1 MYLKSIEI
9 QGFKSFA
16 DRTVLRFGKGVTAVV
31 GPNGSGKSNIS
42 DAVRWVLGEQS
53 TKNLRGQSMEDVI
66 FSGTA
71 DRRPHGFAE
80 VTLVIDN
87 TDRSLGFDNDEV
99 AVTRRYYR
107 SHESEYLINKAVV
120 RLKDVHELFMDTGLG
135 RDGYSM
141 IGQGKIDNIVSSK
154 SDERRDIFEEASG
167 ISRYRYRKIE
177 AERKLA
183 LADDNMIRLKDIMS
197 ELESRVGPLGD
208 QAKKAE
214 KFIELAA
221 VKKELEIGLWLNS
234 LDQSNERLKAQ
245 DEKITIAKAHYN
257 EIENGLDDMALKI
270 ESGSEKYSSITAK
283 IDEARRNS
291 SVLEEEVTRLSGEIN
306 LHSANIA
313 HNDETVKRLE
323 NDIKELESS
332 DEKAKADI
340 EERRKAIEE
349 KSEKV
354 KELSWRAD
362 ELGKELSGLIGN
374 SEVITLKI
382 EQLTK
387 KLNGYSADIS
397 EHRVSLVT
405 AQSSLSEIDARK
417 KALADSLK
425 SRTGEQQKLKN
436 ELASLNE
443 FYKKSEETADEC
455 ENSIKGRELIL
466 TSRKESLDSMRSK
479 LDTAR
484 LDAEDKKRR
493 VGILYELD
501 RNMEGFGFPVKAVVK
516 EAEKG
521 MLRGIDGPVSK
532 LITVDSEYAVAIE
545 TALGAALQNIVV
557 ETENDA
563 KRAIEFLKSQNKG
576 RATFLPVSTIKSRE
590 LDEKGLDSCFGY
602 VGIAS
607 TLVSADEKYSGIM
620 GSLLGKT
627 VIAEDIDS
635 AVTIAKKHGYRFK
648 IVTLDGQ
655 VVNAGGSLTGGSL
668 AKNIGLL
675 SRAGDIK
682 RLEKEISSLLEKTAV
697 MTDTY
702 NAAAA
707 DLAKLEAEILSSRSV
722 LATANEDKIR
732 AAGEVKRVEE
742 LLSACEKSIE
752 AINGEQFLLD
762 GRTAELTKTVAAENS
777 AIAGVESQK
786 AAADAEIA
794 ELSGGRDSVTEQR
807 EKLSGEI
814 TDLRILIMQT
824 EKEIDAQ
831 KESIELLNSAVQ
843 GSADRGDS
851 LNSQIE
857 AIKELS
863 GKERAEI
870 ERING
875 EIAKKREEIS
885 AVAAGINELMNERD
899 DAERSGQ
906 QLRQKERDMTAE
918 RERLG
923 GEVARLEER
932 RENMLREYD
941 DIVRRLFD
949 EYELTRTEAEQ
960 IAKPVENIG
969 EAKRELSDIKGKIKS
984 LGNVNVSAID
994 EYKEVKERYDFM
1006 KSQMDDIET
1015 SRKELSALIGDLTG
1029 QMKEKFTEGFSNIS
1043 TNFTKVFTELFGGG
1057 SAKLVLTD
1065 PENVLESGID
1075 IEVKLPGKNVPSIDG
1090 MSGGEKALI
1099 AISIYF
1105 AIMMVNAPPFCF
1117 LDEVDT
1123 ALDDINVERFANYM
1137 ARSHFATQFICVTHR
1152 RGTMEAADML
1162 YGVTMQEKGVTKLLQ
1177 LDVDEL
1183 IKTLNINEN
1192 K

>member
-16 DRTVLRFGKGVTAVV
+16 DKTVLRFGKGVTAVV

-71 DRRPHGFAE
+71 DRRPHGLAE

-87 TDRSLGFDNDEV
+87 TDRSLNFDNDEV

-183 LADDNMIRLKDIMS
+183 LADDNMIRLKDIMA

-257 EIENGLDDMALKI
+257 EVESGLDAIAEEVENG
-270 ESGSEKYSSITAK
+270 SEQYSSATAK
-283 IDEARRNS
+283 IDEARRS
-291 SVLEEEVTRLSGEIN
+291 AASLEEEVTRLSGEIN
-306 LHSANIA
+306 LHTANIA
-313 HNDETVKRLE
+313 HNDETVKRLQ
-323 NDIKELESS
+323 NDIAELESS
-332 DEKAKADI
+332 DEKARADI
-340 EERRKAIEE
+340 AEREKIIEQ
-349 KSEKV
+349 KRAAAD
-354 KELSWRAD
+354 ELSQRAD
-362 ELGKELSGLIGN
+362 ELGNELNGLIGN
-374 SEVITLKI
+374 SESISLKI
-382 EQLTK
+382 EQLQK
-387 KLNGYSADIS
+387 KLNGYSAEIS
-397 EHRVSLVT
+397 EHRVALVT
-405 AQSSLSEIDARK
+405 AQSSLLEIDERK
-417 KALADSLK
+417 KTLASMLEERTSEQEKLEKELESLK
-425 SRTGEQQKLKN
+425 K
-436 ELASLNE
+436 
-443 FYKKSEETADEC
+443 FYKKSEETANEC
-455 ENSIKGRELIL
+455 ENSLKGRELIFD
-466 TSRKESLDSMRSK
+466 SRKKSIDDMRSK
-479 LDTAR
+479 LDAAR
-484 LDAEDKKRR
+484 LDTEDKKRR
-493 VGILYELD
+493 VGILYELE

-516 EAEKG
+516 EAERG
-521 MLRGIDGPVSK
+521 MLRGVYGPVSK

-576 RATFLPVSTIKSRE
+576 RATFLPVSTIKARE
-590 LDEKGLDSCFGY
+590 LEEKGLDSCFGY
-602 VGIAS
+602 VGVAS
-607 TLVSADEKYSGIM
+607 SLVSADEKYSGII

-627 VIAEDIDS
+627 VVAEDIDS

-648 IVTLDGQ
+648 VVTLDGQ

-682 RLEKEISSLLEKTAV
+682 TLEKEIENLLGKTAR
-697 MTDTY
+697 MTDEY
-702 NAAAA
+702 NFASAE
-707 DLAKLEAEILSSRSV
+707 LAKLEAEILNARSC
-722 LATANEDKIR
+722 LTAANEDKIR
-732 AAGEVKRVEE
+732 ADGEVRRVGE
-742 LLSACEKSIE
+742 LLDAQKKSIE
-752 AINGEQFLLD
+752 AVNGERFLLD
-762 GRTAELTKTVAAENS
+762 GRVSALQNTVSLESS
-777 AIAGVESQK
+777 AIAKVEKLK
-786 AAADAEIA
+786 AEADAETN
-794 ELSGGRDSVTEQR
+794 ELSGGRDSVTEKR
-807 EKLSGEI
+807 EKLSGDI
-814 TDLRILIMQT
+814 TELKIKLMQT
-824 EKEIDAQ
+824 EKDIDSAT
-831 KESIELLNSAVQ
+831 ESIELLKSTVS
-843 GSADRGDS
+843 GSADRGESLNAQIDS
-851 LNSQIE
+851 L
-857 AIKELS
+857 KELS
-863 GKERAEI
+863 NSEQEAIGRISAEI
-870 ERING
+870 T
-875 EIAKKREEIS
+875 AKREEIS
-885 AVAAGINELMNERD
+885 KIGEKINDLMNERD
-899 DAERSGQ
+899 KAERNGQ

-969 EAKRELSDIKGKIKS
+969 EAKRELSDIKGRIKS

-1015 SRKELSALIGDLTG
+1015 SRKELSSLINDLTG
-1029 QMKEKFTEGFSNIS
+1029 QMKEKFTEGFSKIS
-1043 TNFTKVFTELFGGG
+1043 TNFSKVFTELFGGG
-1057 SAKLVLTD
+1057 NARLVLTD
-1065 PENVLESGID
+1065 PDNVLESGID

-1137 ARSHFATQFICVTHR
+1137 ARSQFATQFICVTHR

-1177 LDVDEL
+1177 LDVDQL
-1183 IKTLNINEN
+1183 IKTLNINE
-1192 K
+1192 KG